1 MAAQC
6 PSAVTSVTTMTTIL
20 DVRSGTIGV
29 REAKAQLSRLIAD
42 AKNGGEWVITE
53 HGVPVAKLSPLA
65 DLDAPLEERISRLES
80 WGWIEPEEAQPAP
93 FVLEPVRADVDM
105 QKLLQEDRG
114 E

>member
-1 MAAQC
+1 M
-6 PSAVTSVTTMTTIL
+6 I
-20 DVRSGTIGV
+20 DVRSGTIGI

-80 WGWIEPEEAQPAP
+80 WGWIEAEEPQPAP
-93 FVLEPVRADVDM
+93 LVLEPVRADVDM
-105 QKLLQEDRG
+105 QALLQDDRG

>member
-1 MAAQC
+1 M
-6 PSAVTSVTTMTTIL
+6 I
-20 DVRSGTIGV
+20 DVRSGTIGI

-42 AKNGGEWVITE
+42 AKSGGEWVITE

-80 WGWIEPEEAQPAP
+80 WGWIEPEEAQPAA
-93 FVLEPVRADVDM
+93 FVLQPVRAEADM
-105 QKLLQEDRG
+105 QELLREDRG

>member
-1 MAAQC
+1 M
-6 PSAVTSVTTMTTIL
+6 L
-20 DVRSGTIGV
+20 DVRSGTIGI

-42 AKNGGEWVITE
+42 AKGGGEWVITE

-80 WGWIEPEEAQPAP
+80 WGWIEAAESQPAA
-93 FVLEPVRADVDM
+93 FAFQPVRADVDM
-105 QKLLQEDRG
+105 QGLLQEDRS